1 MKLQNNVLFMT
12 ALIAALMGGY
22 ATQAAYQV
30 EKADYEKNLKAIQ
43 MYLKLGE
50 NKAIKDK
57 IDKAFDKVSQIAKSE
72 AQKKVEK
79 ELFDKEVAK
88 KKVEGEKQRHRL
100 L

>member
-1 MKLQNNVLFMT
+1 M
-12 ALIAALMGGY
+12 
-22 ATQAAYQV
+22 
-30 EKADYEKNLKAIQ
+30 
-43 MYLKLGE
+43 KLGE

-88 KKVEGEKQRHRL
+88 KKVEGEKQRYRL